1 MCSLKANQSSC
12 LGKTNSFLVLHMY
25 ISTANKLFTQQ
36 KKQTNKQKTKG
47 SAWYQ
52 SLSHANRYHAGSH
65 SFFIF
70 VRAREEPG
78 NEAPSVIRGPEVP
91 NLIDSHSAQQSFIPS
106 PPYTPYQSPTKHI
119 SFDHT
124 TGSLYVNTYPTPYS
138 SGQPSPVERFQ
149 RSLSPSETSGD
160 GQYGSPPAHLS
171 PPYSNATVG
180 SPYQEEE
187 GICIVSE
194 ATQFTTPCPCD
205 IKTPTSSSVQVVR
218 PSPVDP
224 STVGYQSAKI
234 EFPSAPSTVGQPTSL
249 PVRHTVIESTYV
261 NKARMRY
268 STVANGGPT
277 GHMSQIRNDRE
288 ATESISQWSQWLKGG
303 APAPVC

>member
-1 MCSLKANQSSC
+1 M
-12 LGKTNSFLVLHMY
+12 TD
-25 ISTANKLFTQQ
+25 
-36 KKQTNKQKTKG
+36 
-47 SAWYQ
+47 
-52 SLSHANRYHAGSH
+52 
-65 SFFIF
+65 
-70 VRAREEPG
+70 
-78 NEAPSVIRGPEVP
+78 
-91 NLIDSHSAQQSFIPS
+91 LIDSHSAQQSFIPS
-106 PPYTPYQSPTKHI
+106 PPYTPYHSPTKQV

-171 PPYSNATVG
+171 PPYSNVTVG

-187 GICIVSE
+187 EICIVSE

-205 IKTPTSSSVQVVR
+205 IKTPTSTTLQAVR
-218 PSPVDP
+218 PPADP
-224 STVGYQSAKI
+224 NTAGYQNAKI
-234 EFPSAPSTVGQPTSL
+234 EFPSAPSAIGQPSL
-249 PVRHTVIESTYV
+249 PVRQTVIESTYV

-268 STVANGGPT
+268 NTVANGVPT
-277 GHMSQIRNDRE
+277 GQMRNDRE

>member
-1 MCSLKANQSSC
+1 MTPLLPPPPPSSLPPSLPPSSPQ
-12 LGKTNSFLVLHMY
+12 NPFV
-25 ISTANKLFTQQ
+25 TQ
-36 KKQTNKQKTKG
+36 G
-47 SAWYQ
+47 SPNAD
-52 SLSHANRYHAGSH
+52 HGS
-65 SFFIF
+65 
-70 VRAREEPG
+70 P
-78 NEAPSVIRGPEVP
+78 NCPSVIRGPEVTD
-91 NLIDSHSAQQSFIPS
+91 LIDNHSAQQSFIPS
-106 PPYTPYQSPTKHI
+106 PPYTPYHSPTKHI

-149 RSLSPSETSGD
+149 RSLSPSETSGE
-160 GQYGSPPAHLS
+160 YGSPPAHLS

-187 GICIVSE
+187 DMCFVSE

-218 PSPVDP
+218 PPPVDP

-234 EFPSAPSTVGQPTSL
+234 EFPSAPLTVGQPSL

-268 STVANGGPT
+268 NTVANGGPT
-277 GHMSQIRNDRE
+277 AHMSQIRNDRE

-303 APAPVC
+303 APSPVC